1 MCTKHLREI
10 EREKYEYQ
18 GQRNGNKN
26 EDLAFY
32 ISPSAIPCWYLVV
45 SNGLE
50 KPPFPPL
57 PQTFPR
63 VHATE
68 TSFRFQLPRP
78 CFFFSPPSPGETL
91 SGKAAGKV
99 EMDADF
105 HCESTR
111 RPLVDPRFVFLN
123 FNPFRH
129 L

>member
-32 ISPSAIPCWYLVV
+32 ISPPLSLIFGCKQR
-45 SNGLE
+45 SGE
-50 KPPFPPL
+50 TTFPPL